1 MPQIIR
7 VQGVVDNGSKYT
19 ANVPKN
25 TSREVR
31 VARLADVRFD
41 ICVVF
46 PNGSPVLVADKFT
59 LGIRDPSFCS
69 GPFLEKAGTF
79 SAGLASVDISGLELS
94 RFCSGRLAW
103 DAWLAIGADRYQV
116 VALSVLRLLP
126 NVATNP

>member
-1 MPQIIR
+1 MPNIIR
-7 VQGVVDNGSKYT
+7 AQGVVDNGSKY
-19 ANVPKN
+19 APNVPKN
-25 TSREVR
+25 TSREVK

-59 LGIRDPSFCS
+59 LGVRDPSFCS
-69 GPFLEKAGTF
+69 GPALEKTGVF
-79 SAGLASVDISGLELS
+79 SAGLATVSVSGLELS

-103 DAWLAIGADRYQV
+103 DAWLTIDSEHYQV